1 MVTMLSTALL
11 MFSCGPKGEEE
22 TKMIS
27 SDRVN
32 LVGTH
37 SELLDVSDSIKVM
50 LVKTDAG
57 GKEWTIKAIVP
68 VENARYWK
76 NVPGTNE
83 KEKEYYVA
91 KMGNASS
98 KFLDVNDSEV
108 LEGNMQWD
116 KLESILAANEYK
128 EVKLELQA
136 HKSLFS
142 EYRADYKTAKAAFD
156 KIEGM
161 ELSKLDLSKVYK
173 AEDTSSSS
181 YDDIEDAL
189 EQYEKALDAAA
200 TAVSSSS
207 LKNAKKA
214 MNEYEKA
221 LNELEDM
228 DW

>member
-1 MVTMLSTALL
+1 MKTKTLFVAMVAMLSTALL

-37 SELLDVSDSIKVM
+37 SELLEVLDSIKVM
-50 LVKTDAG
+50 LVKADAD

-68 VENARYWK
+68 IENAKYWK

-83 KEKEYYVA
+83 NAKEYYIA
-91 KMGNASS
+91 EMGNACS
-98 KFLDVNDSEV
+98 KFLDANDSEV
-108 LEGNMQWD
+108 LEGNMQYD
-116 KLESILAANEYK
+116 KLKSILSANTYK
-128 EVKLELQA
+128 EIKLELQA

-142 EYRADYKTAKAAFD
+142 EYRVDYKTAKAAFD

-173 AEDTSSSS
+173 AEESGRSI
-181 YDDIEDAL
+181 YDDYEDAVNQASK
-189 EQYEKALDAAA
+189 EMH
-200 TAVSSSS
+200 
-207 LKNAKKA
+207 NAINQAQREMEEA
-214 MNEYEKA
+214 MSDYS
-221 LNELEDM
+221 DM
-228 DW
+228 FD